1 VVICFFYFSI
11 LELPKKKY
19 NKTQNGAEL
28 ATTINW
34 KPMTS
39 SLECEKKAPQNMSNT
54 ITTEQQIFKC
64 LCVVSNGMSS
74 SYVVQENVVDI
85 FLLFLLRPFIR

>member
-1 VVICFFYFSI
+1 MIYLIVYILYILGYSVVICFFYFSI

-19 NKTQNGAEL
+19 NQTQNGAEL

-39 SLECEKKAPQNMSNT
+39 HCHHW
-54 ITTEQQIFKC
+54 
-64 LCVVSNGMSS
+64 
-74 SYVVQENVVDI
+74 NVRKR
-85 FLLFLLRPFIR
+85 LRKT